1 MADVLFPIASLAVLV
16 LTAAG
21 VVWRA
26 RNERWIGDA
35 QLALNARPFLAL
47 IPAAFLTLVAAVLV
61 ILGVASL
68 EAGFS
73 AGWGFFPLA
82 LEAAIIVGFTVWIAR
97 RPFPPA

>member
-1 MADVLFPIASLAVLV
+1 MLV

-21 VVWRA
+21 VVWRT
-26 RNERWIGDA
+26 RNERWIRDA
-35 QLALNARPFLAL
+35 QLALNARLLLAL
-47 IPAAFLTLVAAVLV
+47 IPAAFLTLIAAVLV